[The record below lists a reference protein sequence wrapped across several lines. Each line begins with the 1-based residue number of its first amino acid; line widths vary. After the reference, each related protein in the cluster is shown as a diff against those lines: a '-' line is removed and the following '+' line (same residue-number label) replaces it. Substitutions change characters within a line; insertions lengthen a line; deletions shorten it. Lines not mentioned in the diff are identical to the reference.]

1 VFELA
6 SALTEKG
13 YSTKVSFGI
22 ARDAGWPEA
31 LGIFIGTSAGG
42 GLIGAVVADSY
53 NTAKKWARRMFK
65 QRSESEPKCEVS
77 AQKLTIYDSEGKP
90 IITWEISYRGELE
103 TDYRKPDPDEPRS
116 PPKLPD
122 KRQLGLDRGFAVVIE
137 VVQHLG
143 AATALV
149 SGDLSRP

>member
-103 TDYRKPDPDEPRS
+103 TDYRKPDPDLSCSGLVTTPAEVVEEGS
-116 PPKLPD
+116 G
-122 KRQLGLDRGFAVVIE
+122 LGGDAGLGGHLLGADGDRG
-137 VVQHLG
+137 
-143 AATALV
+143 
-149 SGDLSRP
+149 